1 MLLLLISLLGNAR
14 SENLDYLTSDE
25 VPTSGPSLDTAY
37 VPGTPGAEWTG
48 DEIKNTRNRILQAIH
63 PDWET
68 QYNMFGHGNW
78 GPGGNKATENR
89 IMRLVFHDVSQSTF
103 QSTFLLCLSTT
114 RHISYLIFFRDF

>member
-25 VPTSGPSLDTAY
+25 VPTSGPSLDTTY

-68 QYNMFGHGNW
+68 QYNMFGRGNW
-78 GPGGNKATENR
+78 GPVANEATENR
-89 IMRLVFHDVSQSTF
+89 IMRLVFHDVSQSAF
-103 QSTFLLCLSTT
+103 QSQKRL
-114 RHISYLIFFRDF
+114 